1 MATNLDLTEFD
12 WALKDLYDD
21 GRVLEAMYTENVAFA
36 RVPKV
41 TKFPGR
47 KFIWTT
53 KYRDGTGRSYTFSRA
68 LANRGP
74 AKGVD
79 WELQRKHDYAIG
91 RIDTET
97 MLAAEDDEG
106 AFLEATESEGDS
118 AINSLK
124 RSLGI
129 GMFGN
134 GSGKLGAVSSPGADP
149 TFTLTNADDITN
161 FEEGMC
167 LVVAANETST
177 PRNSG
182 GTPYRGYVGDID
194 RDAGTFETE
203 DSAGAAANVTTQW
216 TGITDLDSVFA
227 DGDYVTASDRNKI
240 YGFSAWNPAAATSVA
255 TAFCGVSRGAD
266 RSRLAGVAY
275 SSTTHPGLNTLE
287 AIQLVGSRIKRNGF
301 KPDTAYCGPDR
312 FRGLINALE
321 SKAEYVKYTAQAVNS
336 DNKLVAEVGFD
347 AIRVRAGGA
356 VIDVFED
363 LNCPDDTL
371 FVMRND
377 AYELKSLG
385 QCPRWLA
392 AQRQVEDADQ
402 IEFRLAYYGNLRCK
416 NTAAIGR
423 YDWL

>member
-1 MATNLDLTEFD
+1 MATTLDLTEFD

-21 GRVLEAMYTENVAFA
+21 ARVMEAMYTENVAFA

-53 KYRDGTGRSYTFSRA
+53 KYRDLTGRSASFARA

-79 WELQRKHDYAIG
+79 WEIQRKHDYAIG
-91 RIDTET
+91 RIETEVI
-97 MLAAEDDEG
+97 LASEDDEG

-118 AINSLK
+118 AINALK
-124 RSLGI
+124 RSIGI
-129 GMFGN
+129 SMFGN
-134 GSGKLGAVSSPGADP
+134 GSGKLGTVSSPGADP
-149 TFTLTNADDITN
+149 TLTLGNPDDITN

-167 LVVAANETST
+167 LVVAADEST
-177 PRNSG
+177 APRNNA
-182 GTPYRGYVGDID
+182 GTPYRGYVGDVD
-194 RDAGTFETE
+194 RDAGTFEVE
-203 DSAGAAANVTTQW
+203 DSAGSPANVTAQW
-216 TGITDLDSVFA
+216 TGISDGDCIFA
-227 DGDYVTASDRNKI
+227 DGDYVSAADREKI
-240 YGFSAWNPAAATSVA
+240 YGFDAWNPPAATSVS
-255 TAFCGVSRGAD
+255 TAFCGATRSVD

-287 AIQLVGSRIKRNGF
+287 AIQLVASRIKRQGF
-301 KPDTAYCGPDR
+301 KADTCYLGTDR

-321 SKAEYVKYTAQAVNS
+321 SKAEYVKYTAQAMTSKGEV
-336 DNKLVAEVGFD
+336 VAEVGFD

-356 VIDVFED
+356 VVDCFEE
-363 LNCPDDTL
+363 LNCPEDTIH
-371 FVMRND
+371 VQRRD
-377 AYELKSLG
+377 AFEFKSLG
-385 QCPRWLA
+385 TVPRWLA
-392 AQRQVEDADQ
+392 AQRIVEDADEV
-402 IEFRLAYYGNLRCK
+402 EFRLAYWGNLRCK